1 MLHGRPILSIT
12 RMITGW
18 IGLESVLLPILITHQ
33 NSIWFWLLSRNFLL
47 CFISFHSC
55 ITINQM
61 KHQFSSQ
68 WSSVAD
74 IFLIR
79 IIEWWDTV
87 KDVMQ
92 TKNFKGVTS
101 RTFDEI
107 FISVTEFCLHNEW
120 HKFTLQECPSV
131 EWLQSWEIVCD
142 VFYTKV
148 SRCDLTLIWLLIL
161 PSSCYT
167 FPCILLGRI
176 WYYIKITAS
185 NW

>member
-47 CFISFHSC
+47 CFISVHSC

-79 IIEWWDTV
+79 IIEWRDTV

-92 TKNFKGVTS
+92 TKNFKGVIS

-120 HKFTLQECPSV
+120 HKFTLQLCPSV
-131 EWLQSWEIVCD
+131 EWLQSWRMFVMFFIQRSAAVTYHWSDCWFSLLAATHFLVYYLGEFGIA
-142 VFYTKV
+142 
-148 SRCDLTLIWLLIL
+148 SR
-161 PSSCYT
+161 
-167 FPCILLGRI
+167 
-176 WYYIKITAS
+176 
-185 NW
+185 